1 MIAIMFMLAGL
12 IFSCPIIADPWSGN
26 TPVQVFQDKNSDG
39 STASQPPV
47 TPALPAAQTPAA
59 SSDQVPTQKPVA
71 TPAVSSDLS
80 LLKTQLNQL
89 NQNTILLSERV
100 GQQLAQH
107 TAQIVELQTQ
117 LKQLD
122 QALLLLN
129 KAVVKLQPPNMVGN
143 YPHSSFSLVSVW
155 LQAAPFRALIASVLG
170 IVLAIVVV
178 ILFIRRRKRGS
189 SALVADTADEY
200 DYMGSSES
208 APAKL
213 NLARSY
219 IAMEDF
225 AAADQVLTEVIEHGA
240 PEYQQQAR
248 TLQQAI
254 SDKL

>member
-1 MIAIMFMLAGL
+1 MIAIVFMLVGL

-26 TPVQVFQDKNSDG
+26 TPVQVFQDKNSDSG
-39 STASQPPV
+39 TVSETPV
-47 TPALPAAQTPAA
+47 TPATSSAQTPAA
-59 SSDQVPTQKPVA
+59 SSAPASIKKQA
-71 TPAVSSDLS
+71 TPPADSSDLS
-80 LLKTQLNQL
+80 LLKTQLHQL

-107 TAQIVELQTQ
+107 TTQIFELQTQ

-129 KAVVKLQPPNMVGN
+129 KAVVKLQPPAVVGKH
-143 YPHSSFSLVSVW
+143 YHSSFSFVSQW
-155 LQAAPFRALIASVLG
+155 MQDAPFRALFAAVLG

-178 ILFIRRRKRGS
+178 ILLRRRRKRVS
-189 SALVADTADEY
+189 SALMPDTADEY

-225 AAADQVLTEVIEHGA
+225 AAADQVLTEVIKHGA